1 MKSKCEVPSFMSQKK
16 EIDNLLKEAKT
27 IAIVGL
33 SSNPEK
39 DSYGVANYLIGE
51 GYEIVPINP
60 NAEEILG
67 SKSYPSLLSIPEEIK
82 IDIVNIFRKPEDVP
96 PIVEEAI
103 KKNVKGV
110 WMQEGIVNNQAG
122 KKAKEKG
129 IIVVMG
135 KCIKK
140 YLSSLKEKKK

>member
-1 MKSKCEVPSFMSQKK
+1 MKNKCEIPSFSISKK
-16 EIDNLLKEAKT
+16 EIENVLKEART

-39 DSYGVANYLIGE
+39 DSYKVAEYLIE
-51 GYEIVPINP
+51 QGYNIIPVNP

-67 SKSYPSLLSIPEEIK
+67 RKCYPSLKAIPQEIS
-82 IDIVNIFRKPEDVP
+82 IDIVDIFRKPEDIP
-96 PIVEEAI
+96 PIVDEAI
-103 KKNVKGV
+103 ERGAKAV
-110 WMQEGIVNNQAG
+110 WMQEGIVNNQSG

-129 IIVVMG
+129 LSVIMG

-140 YLSSLKEKKK
+140 THLQMK

>member
-1 MKSKCEVPSFMSQKK
+1 MKNKCEIPLFTPPKK
-16 EIDNLLKEAKT
+16 QIEKALKEAKT

-39 DSYGVANYLIGE
+39 DSYHVADYLIKQ
-51 GYEIVPINP
+51 GYDVIPVNP

-67 SKSYPSLLSIPEEIK
+67 RKSYPSLLAIPPEIK
-82 IDIVNIFRKPEDVP
+82 VDIVNIFRKPEDVP
-96 PIVEEAI
+96 PVVEEAMKI
-103 KKNVKGV
+103 GAPVI

-129 IIVVMG
+129 HLVVMG
-135 KCIKK
+135 TCIMKTHLSIFSKK
-140 YLSSLKEKKK
+140 